1 MATIKDFVVKQGIS
15 AQTTIV
21 VNGVNVLAND
31 YATHLSASAND
42 FNTYTTL
49 VGFINTVQGNVGA
62 GASGYEANDYA
73 TLLAAYSNDGATLA
87 SARSND
93 YATFLAASANDYN
106 SYTTLQGEYRSN
118 DYATYLNAQSNDGAT
133 LASARANDYSTYTT
147 LQSEF
152 AANDYAT
159 YLAAQSNDGVT
170 LGSARANDYN
180 TYTTLQG
187 EYRANDYATY
197 LAALSNDGATLASA
211 SANDYN
217 TYTTLQGEYR
227 ANDYATYLNAQANDG
242 VTLASA
248 RANDYSTYTTLQ
260 GEYRANDYATYL
272 NAQANDGVT
281 LASARAND
289 YATYTTLQ
297 GEYRSN
303 DYATYLAALSN
314 DGATLGTA
322 RANDYATYTAAL
334 ANDFNSYTT
343 LVGFINTVQDNVSSG
358 GDASNTFVN
367 ANDWA
372 TYSTLVNE
380 YQANDYATYTALVS
394 EYKANDYATW
404 NGLNGAINIKANS
417 SVNIIAGDGLDGGG
431 ALTGNVTLDV
441 DSTVVRTSG
450 NQTIN
455 GVKTFG
461 DSIVVQGNLTVN
473 GNVTTVA
480 STNLVVDDRF
490 IELGANTTGLPSAD
504 TGIYFNRG
512 ASGNSAFYYDQS
524 EGWFALVNSND
535 PTTNVTV
542 SPTSYSWLKLDTLLV
557 SNTSVVTNLNAD
569 RLDSQEG
576 SYYLNFGN
584 ATNTNLITLASV
596 TANGA
601 TTSSAIAV
609 GGLNVDSG
617 TLYVDSTN
625 NYVGVGTVEPR
636 AKLQV
641 SRVGI
646 HTANLTT
653 TATTAGQVVD
663 SWSATVFRTAKYTV
677 QVHDT
682 VNNYYHASEIL
693 IIHNGTTP
701 HLTEYAI
708 VFTDISLATFD
719 ADISGGNVRLLIT
732 PTNTNNDITVV
743 RHTLTV

>member
-42 FNTYTTL
+42 YNTYTTL
-49 VGFINTVQGNVGA
+49 VGFINTVQNNVGA

-73 TLLAAYSNDGATLA
+73 TLLAAYSNDGVTLA

-93 YATFLAASANDYN
+93 YATYLAALANDYN
-106 SYTTLQGEYRSN
+106 SYTTLQGEFAAN
-118 DYATYLNAQSNDGAT
+118 DYATYLAAQSNDGAT
-133 LASARANDYSTYTT
+133 LASARANDYNTYTTLQGEFAANDYATYLAAQSNDGATLASARSNDYATYTT

-159 YLAAQSNDGVT
+159 YLSAQANDGVT
-170 LGSARANDYN
+170 AATARANDYT

-187 EYRANDYATY
+187 EFAANDYATLLSAY
-197 LAALSNDGATLASA
+197 SNDAATLLS
-211 SANDYN
+211 
-217 TYTTLQGEYR
+217 
-227 ANDYATYLNAQANDG
+227 AQANDG
-242 VTLASA
+242 VTLTAA
-248 RANDYSTYTTLQ
+248 FANDY
-260 GEYRANDYATYL
+260 
-272 NAQANDGVT
+272 
-281 LASARAND
+281 
-289 YATYTTLQ
+289 
-297 GEYRSN
+297 
-303 DYATYLAALSN
+303 
-314 DGATLGTA
+314 
-322 RANDYATYTAAL
+322 
-334 ANDFNSYTT
+334 NSYTT
-343 LVGFINTVQDNVSSG
+343 LVGFINTVQDNVTSG

-404 NGLNGAINIKANS
+404 SGLNSAINIKANS
-417 SVNIIAGDGLDGGG
+417 SVNIIAGDGLSGGG
-431 ALTGNVTLDV
+431 DLTGNVTIDV
-441 DSTVVRTSG
+441 DSSVVRTSG
-450 NQTIN
+450 DQTIN

-524 EGWFALVNSND
+524 EGYFALVSSND

-542 SPTSYSWLKLDTLLV
+542 SPSSYSWLKLDTLLV
-557 SNTSVVTNLNAD
+557 SNTATIVNLNAD

-576 SYYLNFGN
+576 TYYLDFGN

-601 TTSSAIAV
+601 TTSSAISV

-641 SRVGI
+641 SDVGI
-646 HTANLTT
+646 HTATLTT
-653 TATTAGQVVD
+653 TATTADQVVD

>member
-42 FNTYTTL
+42 YNTYTTL

-147 LQSEF
+147 LQGEF

-159 YLAAQSNDGVT
+159 YLNAQSNDGVT

-227 ANDYATYLNAQANDG
+227 ANDYATYL
-242 VTLASA
+242 
-248 RANDYSTYTTLQ
+248 
-260 GEYRANDYATYL
+260 
-272 NAQANDGVT
+272 
-281 LASARAND
+281 
-289 YATYTTLQ
+289 
-297 GEYRSN
+297 
-303 DYATYLAALSN
+303 AALSN

-343 LVGFINTVQDNVSSG
+343 IVGLINTVQDNVTSG

-367 ANDWA
+367 ANDWT

-417 SVNIIAGDGLDGGG
+417 SVNIIAGDGLNGGG

-450 NQTIN
+450 DQTIN

-601 TTSSAIAV
+601 TTSSAISV

-641 SRVGI
+641 SDVGI
-646 HTANLTT
+646 HTATLTT
-653 TATTAGQVVD
+653 TATTANQVVD

-708 VFTDISLATFD
+708 VFTDSSLATFD

>member
-31 YATHLSASAND
+31 YATHLSARAND
-42 FNTYTTL
+42 YNTYTTL

-62 GASGYEANDYA
+62 GASGYEANDYT

-93 YATFLAASANDYN
+93 YATFLAALSNDYN

-147 LQSEF
+147 LQGEF

-641 SRVGI
+641 SDVGI
-646 HTANLTT
+646 HTATLTT

>member
-42 FNTYTTL
+42 YNTYTTL
-49 VGFINTVQGNVGA
+49 VGFINTVQNNVGA

-73 TLLAAYSNDGATLA
+73 TLLAAYSNDGVTLA

-93 YATFLAASANDYN
+93 YATYLAALANDHN
-106 SYTTLQGEYRSN
+106 SYTTLQGEFAAN
-118 DYATYLNAQSNDGAT
+118 DYATYLAAQSNDGAT
-133 LASARANDYSTYTT
+133 LASARANDYNTYTT

-159 YLAAQSNDGVT
+159 YLAALSNDGAT
-170 LGSARANDYN
+170 AATARANDYN

-187 EYRANDYATY
+187 EFAANDYATY
-197 LAALSNDGATLASA
+197 LNAQANDGVTLASA
-211 SANDYN
+211 RSNDYA
-217 TYTTLQGEYR
+217 TYTTLQGEFA

-248 RANDYSTYTTLQ
+248 RANDYTTYTTLQ
-260 GEYRANDYATYL
+260 GEYRANDYATLLSAYSNDAATL
-272 NAQANDGVT
+272 LSAQANDGVT
-281 LASARAND
+281 LTAAFAND
-289 YATYTTLQ
+289 Y
-297 GEYRSN
+297 S
-303 DYATYLAALSN
+303 
-314 DGATLGTA
+314 
-322 RANDYATYTAAL
+322 
-334 ANDFNSYTT
+334 SYTT
-343 LVGFINTVQDNVSSG
+343 LVGFINTVQDNVTSG

-404 NGLNGAINIKANS
+404 SGLNSAINIKANS
-417 SVNIIAGDGLDGGG
+417 SVNIIAGDGLSGGG
-431 ALTGNVTLDV
+431 ALTGNVTIDV

-450 NQTIN
+450 DQTIN

-524 EGWFALVNSND
+524 EGYFALVNSND

-542 SPTSYSWLKLDTLLV
+542 SPSSYSWLKLDTLLV

-576 SYYLNFGN
+576 SYYLDFGN

-653 TATTAGQVVD
+653 TATTADQVVD
-663 SWSATVFRTAKYTV
+663 SWSASTFRTAKYTV

-693 IIHNGTTP
+693 MIHNGTTP
-701 HLTEYAI
+701 HVTEYAI
-708 VFTDISLATFD
+708 VYTDISLATFD

-732 PTNTNNDITVV
+732 PTNSNNDITVV